1 MLYCSHFSVSK
12 QHSVVPSQVFEPEDG
27 TYKDFSMSKNN
38 RFTSAGQASKN
49 IIQPPSCVL
58 HFYNVPLTMDESI
71 FQKVIN
77 YAFPW
82 LLYYLGSGGCSNLAN
97 AGGACKKKCIWYCF
111 TALVNLTTPLEP
123 ATHCGHDP
131 WCCWWCSALYTVHP
145 NTQPWSEYSS

>member
-77 YAFPW
+77 HAFLCCLIIWAVEVARIW
-82 LLYYLGSGGCSNLAN
+82 LML
-97 AGGACKKKCIWYCF
+97 ACK
-111 TALVNLTTPLEP
+111 PL
-123 ATHCGHDP
+123 
-131 WCCWWCSALYTVHP
+131 
-145 NTQPWSEYSS
+145 